1 MWRQLFCCLLAMAVV
16 SGCVQV
22 DRTSKIKKFC
32 ADTNSCV
39 DAVVEDDGL
48 RAKGYERVQSKSE
61 YDSYVDSLLADYEKN
76 HPLAFV
82 TFGIPLSKEGG
93 CEDIE
98 QWCFDN
104 PERCSI
110 ECCLNP
116 KSCEGEVKGL
126 AYSPGGGT
134 GGEDNGDQNGGDD
147 NSGDDNSGDTGGDN
161 GGGDQG
167 DNGDTNDNGDNGDGG
182 TDGDNGDGGTDGDN
196 GDGGGAGCGDNG
208 DPHGKNK
215 GGDKPGWGKG
225 DKNHS
230 HTGPP
235 GLNNKGSKKGKK
247 GHK

>member
-16 SGCVQV
+16 IGCVQV

-116 KSCEGEVKGL
+116 TSRDCNPDGGKL
-126 AYSPGGGT
+126 ASTDTPGGGT
-134 GGEDNGDQNGGDD
+134 NDGDGDSDGSDN
-147 NSGDDNSGDTGGDN
+147 GDTGGNDE
-161 GGGDQG
+161 GDQG

-182 TDGDNGDGGTDGDN
+182 TDRDNGDDGGT
-196 GDGGGAGCGDNG
+196 GCGDNG
-208 DPHGKNK
+208 DSHGKNK
-215 GGDKPGWGKG
+215 GGDKPGWGRG

-247 GHK
+247 GYK